1 MRHTG
6 SDQDQQSVQSP
17 TGDMPAG
24 SNGRVA
30 AGQDKDVA
38 EQHQRG
44 GEEPEATGAAAA
56 LRTPSAG
63 DDHGGV
69 TRGIPSDESDYSA
82 DKIKVLEGLEAV
94 RKRPAMYI
102 GSTGQSG
109 LHHLVYEVVDNSID
123 EALGGFCDQVNVTI
137 HIDGS
142 VTVVDNG
149 RGIPVDRH
157 ASGKSAAEVVLT
169 VLHSGGK
176 FDNESYKVS
185 GGLHGVGVSVVNAL
199 SETLDLEIWRNG
211 QVYQQSYVRGD
222 PAGELEITGTTKRR
236 GTKVTFKPDAQ
247 IFETLVF
254 SFDTLAQRLRELAF
268 LNGGIQI
275 TLDDERDGKSHKFR
289 YEGGIVSFVTHLN
302 KNKTAVNEKPIYMRG
317 EKDGTDAEMALQWN
331 DGYAETIYTFAN
343 NINTQEGGTHLSG
356 FRSALTRT
364 INFYATKNNLAKDLK
379 ESVTGDDI
387 REGLT
392 AVVSVKI
399 QNPQFEG
406 QTKTKLG
413 NTEVKGI
420 VEAILNDK
428 LGAYL
433 EENPAVA
440 RRIVGKAI
448 DAARAREAARKAR
461 DLVRRKGALDGSSLP
476 GKLADCQERDPAQS
490 ELYIVEGESAGGSA
504 KQGRDRRFQAIL
516 PLKGKI
522 LNVEKARFDKMLGSD
537 EIKTMIAALGCGI
550 GAEDFDLE
558 KLRYHRIII
567 MTDADVD
574 GSHIR
579 TLLLT
584 FFYRQL
590 PKVIESGYIY
600 IAQPPLFR
608 VKRGKSET
616 YIKDERDLESY
627 LIKRAAEARVVRI
640 PSTNA
645 EIAGGDLEKL
655 LHKMIAHQ
663 KFLQVV
669 ERRGH
674 PREIVE
680 ALVAAGA
687 DREYF
692 ADKEKLEGLSRM
704 LTTPARTVTVQRDE
718 EHNRYLLQVEDRS
731 SGYPRHHAIGVD
743 FVTAAE
749 YRTLLANHRDIP
761 AFNGGVIVSGVGADD
776 SADEGEAPTAATDG
790 TAIGGAP
797 ADEATRLA
805 AEPKDRQRKAARERI
820 ADVRLGSLDELVEF
834 FIASGKK
841 GIAINRYKGLGEMN
855 PDQLWATTMDP
866 GVRTL
871 LQVRAEDHTE
881 ADLMFTTLMGDQVE
895 PRRKFIED
903 NALDVKNLDV

>member
-1 MRHTG
+1 MEHT
-6 SDQDQQSVQSP
+6 D
-17 TGDMPAG
+17 
-24 SNGRVA
+24 N
-30 AGQDKDVA
+30 DVV
-38 EQHQRG
+38 
-44 GEEPEATGAAAA
+44 GEPNRPQAPEASATESAQPSGSPAADNNGHEPGADVDA
-56 LRTPSAG
+56 
-63 DDHGGV
+63 
-69 TRGIPSDESDYSA
+69 YSA
-82 DKIKVLEGLEAV
+82 DSIKVLEGLEAV

-102 GSTGQSG
+102 GSTGPTG
-109 LHHLVYEVVDNSID
+109 LHHLVYEVVDNSVD
-123 EALGGFCDQVNVTI
+123 EALGGYCDQINVTI

-142 VTVVDNG
+142 VTVIDNG
-149 RGIPVDRH
+149 RGIPVDQH
-157 ASGKSAAEVVLT
+157 ASGRSAAEVVLT
-169 VLHSGGK
+169 VLHAGGK
-176 FDNESYKVS
+176 FDNDSYKVS

-199 SETLDLEIWRNG
+199 SETLDVEIWRNG
-211 QVYQQSYVRGD
+211 QVYQQSYERGT
-222 PAGELEITGTTKRR
+222 PAGGLEVTGTTKRR
-236 GTKVTFKPDAQ
+236 GTKITFKPDAQ
-247 IFETLVF
+247 VFETTVF

-268 LNGGIQI
+268 LNGGILI
-275 TLDDERDGKSHKFR
+275 TLDDERDGKNHKFH
-289 YEGGIVSFVTHLN
+289 YEGGIVSFVQHLN
-302 KNKTAVNEKPIYMRG
+302 KNKAAVNEKPIYMRG
-317 EKDGTDAEMALQWN
+317 EKDGIEAEIALQWN
-331 DGYAETIYTFAN
+331 DGYVETIYSFAN
-343 NINTQEGGTHLSG
+343 NINTHEGGTHLSG

-364 INFYATKNNLAKDLK
+364 VNTYATKNNLAKDLK
-379 ESVTGDDI
+379 ESVSGDDI

-392 AVVSVKI
+392 SVISVKI
-399 QNPQFEG
+399 PHPQFEG

-420 VEAILNDK
+420 VEAILNDR

-433 EENPAVA
+433 EENPSVA

-550 GAEDFDLE
+550 GAEDFDPE
-558 KLRYHRIII
+558 KVRYHRIII

-590 PKVIESGYIY
+590 PALIERGYIY

-608 VKRGKSET
+608 VKRGKAET
-616 YIKDERDLESY
+616 YIKDERDLEAY
-627 LIKRAAEARVVRI
+627 LIKRAAEARVVRFE
-640 PSTNA
+640 STGA
-645 EIAGGDLEKL
+645 EASGAELERLLQKMIGHQKL
-655 LHKMIAHQ
+655 LHM
-663 KFLQVV
+663 V

-692 ADKEKLEGLSRM
+692 ADKDKLERLAWM
-704 LTTPARTVTVQRDE
+704 MTTPTRAVSVQRDE
-718 EHNRYLLQVEDRS
+718 EHNRYLLQIDDRS
-731 SGYPRHHAIGVD
+731 NGYPRHHVIGVD
-743 FVTAAE
+743 FVTTAE
-749 YRTLLANHRDIP
+749 YRTLLASRRDIP
-761 AFNGGVIVSGVGADD
+761 AVSGEIVVTATAEIADEIP
-776 SADEGEAPTAATDG
+776 EGEAPAATTDG

-797 ADEATRLA
+797 ADAATKLA
-805 AEPKDRQRKAARERI
+805 AEPKERQRPARPAA
-820 ADVRLGSLDELVEF
+820 AAGKVVRLKTLDELVDY
-834 FIASGKK
+834 FITAGKK
-841 GIAINRYKGLGEMN
+841 GIAVNRYKGLGEMN
-855 PDQLWATTMDP
+855 PDQLWETTMNP
-866 GVRTL
+866 EVRTL
-871 LQVRAEDHTE
+871 LQIRAEDHTE

>member
-1 MRHTG
+1 MEHTNPT
-6 SDQDQQSVQSP
+6 QDPQRAAPPDIQP
-17 TGDMPAG
+17 E
-24 SNGRVA
+24 SNGQGVA
-30 AGQDKDVA
+30 MESQG
-38 EQHQRG
+38 
-44 GEEPEATGAAAA
+44 
-56 LRTPSAG
+56 SG
-63 DDHGGV
+63 DYG
-69 TRGIPSDESDYSA
+69 A

-102 GSTGQSG
+102 GSTGPAG

-123 EALGGFCDQVNVTI
+123 EALAGHCDQVNVTV

-142 VTVVDNG
+142 VTVADNG
-149 RGIPVDRH
+149 RGIPVGQH

-169 VLHSGGK
+169 VLHAGGK
-176 FDNESYKVS
+176 FDNDSYKVS

-199 SETLDLEIWRNG
+199 SETLDLEIWREG
-211 QVYQQSYVRGD
+211 HVYHQTYERGHPTSD
-222 PAGELEITGTTKRR
+222 LEVTGTTKRR
-236 GTKVTFKPDAQ
+236 GTKVTFKPDTG
-247 IFETLVF
+247 IFETTVF

-268 LNGGIQI
+268 LNGGVTI
-275 TLDDERDGKSHKFR
+275 TLDDERDAKSHKFN
-289 YEGGIVSFVTHLN
+289 YEGGIASFVTHLN
-302 KNKTAVNEKPIYMRG
+302 KNKTAVNEKPIFMKG
-317 EKDGTDAEMALQWN
+317 EKDGIEAEIALQWN
-331 DGYAETIYTFAN
+331 DGYAEMVYSFAN
-343 NINTQEGGTHLSG
+343 NINTHEGGTHLSG

-364 INFYATKNNLAKDLK
+364 INSYATKNTLAKDLK
-379 ESVTGDDI
+379 ESITGDDI

-392 AVVSVKI
+392 AVISVKI
-399 QNPQFEG
+399 PRPQFEG

-420 VEAILNDK
+420 VEAILNER
-428 LGAYL
+428 LGSFL
-433 EENPAVA
+433 EENPGVA
-440 RRIVGKAI
+440 KRIVGKAI

-476 GKLADCQERDPAQS
+476 GKLADCQERDPALS

-550 GAEDFDLE
+550 GAEDFDIG

-590 PKVIESGYIY
+590 PSVIENGYIY

-616 YIKDERDLESY
+616 YIKDERDLELY

-640 PSTNA
+640 PETNT
-645 EIAGGDLEKL
+645 EIAGPELERL
-655 LHKMIAHQ
+655 LHKMISHQ
-663 KFLQVV
+663 KFLHMV
-669 ERRGH
+669 ERRGF

-680 ALVAAGA
+680 ALVEAGA

-692 ADKEKLEGLSRM
+692 ADKDKLDGLSQA
-704 LTTPARTVTVQRDE
+704 LSSATRTVTVRRDE
-718 EHNRYLLQVEDRS
+718 EHNRYQLNVDDRS
-731 SGYPRHHAIGVD
+731 NGYPRQHTIGVD
-743 FVTAAE
+743 FVTAAD
-749 YRTLLANHRDIP
+749 YRTLLANRRDMP
-761 AFNGGVIVSGVGADD
+761 ALTGEIVVSAAE
-776 SADEGEAPTAATDG
+776 SADGSDVTPESASEALPETS
-790 TAIGGAP
+790 AP
-797 ADEATRLA
+797 PVAS
-805 AEPKDRQRKAARERI
+805 PAAR
-820 ADVRLGSLDELVEF
+820 AKKAPVPDVRLHSLDELVDYF
-834 FIASGKK
+834 LDAGKK
-841 GIAINRYKGLGEMN
+841 GVAINRYKGLGEMN
-855 PDQLWATTMDP
+855 PEQLWETTMDP
-866 GVRTL
+866 AVRTL